1 MGKLYRFHSFWRLV
15 ADRVYGERDCKGDLY
30 TGVRKRSA
38 WYVLPSQKETNIASD
53 VSIIFS
59 PSHLTLLKKPH
70 FVIQVKSNFVNQNV
84 RLKLTRVNLVPRVL
98 SFPSS
103 RARERANSSV
113 STRQGD
119 AVGALREKKLGWECA
134 TYLPMLM
141 ALICEFPTL
150 FMTWPKIY
158 SLQLVPKKSLS
169 ERLLLTVLPM
179 MMKKAARTI
188 GSDRKVR
195 SQQAALDYK

>member
-119 AVGALREKKLGWECA
+119 AVGALREKKLG
-134 TYLPMLM
+134 
-141 ALICEFPTL
+141 
-150 FMTWPKIY
+150 
-158 SLQLVPKKSLS
+158 
-169 ERLLLTVLPM
+169 
-179 MMKKAARTI
+179 
-188 GSDRKVR
+188 
-195 SQQAALDYK
+195 